1 MPTGCAR
8 RAAPRPSSRTGSSTS
23 RSCGPRSGRAN
34 SVLNRVHVFRP
45 KLATVANPTQHRL
58 SPVELRVLGC
68 LLEKQRTTPDQ
79 YPLSLNSLRLACN
92 QSSNREP
99 VMSLDE
105 DEVRAAVH
113 SLSSAGWVR
122 LASGAGSRAAKYRQL
137 FDESLDLLPSES
149 SLLAMLFLR
158 GPQTVNELRTRTA
171 RAHAFADNDQ
181 VAQALGGLA
190 QVELVHELPRE
201 PGKRET
207 RWTHLLAAE
216 ERAAPSLEDVID

>member
-92 QSSNREP
+92 QASNRDP
-99 VMSLDE
+99 VLSLDE
-105 DEVRAAVH
+105 STVREAVQR
-113 SLSSAGWVR
+113 LGTIGWSR
-122 LASGAGSRAAKYRQL
+122 LAGGAGSRAAKDPQL
-137 FDESLDLLPSES
+137 FDEAPRVPP
-149 SLLAMLFLR
+149 A
-158 GPQTVNELRTRTA
+158 GATG
-171 RAHAFADNDQ
+171 
-181 VAQALGGLA
+181 LG
-190 QVELVHELPRE
+190 
-201 PGKRET
+201 
-207 RWTHLLAAE
+207 
-216 ERAAPSLEDVID
+216 